1 MQSIGN
7 SDDSLSLFYLCLS
20 NYKQLRLMVSVAKA
34 TSHSAHD
41 LQNKVLLSVKL

>member
-7 SDDSLSLFYLCLS
+7 SDDSLSLFYLS

-34 TSHSAHD
+34 ISRSAHD